1 MTKLEIGKTKEEETR
16 ATGLFEKFWSKYQ
29 PKVGRG
35 AARKSYFKVLE
46 KVGNEYG
53 FTWEQTAE
61 KIMAGLDAQH
71 RHRDKI
77 TREFPDEYSRK
88 RAGVFLPHRCNGST
102 WLNQER
108 WADET
113 PKEKPVEEKLASR
126 CVKCDGEGSQHTP
139 LGTLCAWH
147 WTKEYDLPHLK
158 MLYKNLEKM
167 GLGLEAGQSRQ
178 DWSDRCRAYLKTTV
192 LGKALGA

>member
-29 PKVGRG
+29 PKRGRG
-35 AARKSYFKVLE
+35 AARTAYFKALK
-46 KVGNEYG
+46 KVGIDN
-53 FTWEQTAE
+53 WQQTSE
-61 KIMAGLDAQH
+61 KIIEGLDAQH

-77 TREFPDEYSRK
+77 LREYLDEYSRK
-88 RAGVFLPHRCNGST
+88 RAGVFLPHQCYGST

-139 LGTLCAWH
+139 VGTLCAWH